1 MEVAEKEGRMTRGK
15 YYTVAMPVAGI
26 LYVVV
31 GLIFH
36 TGIVWSVG
44 ALLVGLVA
52 VLGNLF
58 THP

>member
-1 MEVAEKEGRMTRGK
+1 MTRGK
-15 YYTVAMPVAGI
+15 YYSVAMPIAGI
-26 LYVVV
+26 LYVAV

-44 ALLVGLVA
+44 ALLLGIVA
-52 VLGNLF
+52 IAGNAF